1 MWHMDMMIWHDM
13 ATMFAFS
20 KKLMEITCIKIVDG
34 FFCLFKLFIS
44 SSEGSL
50 LAFMASTHFSR
61 SSTSPFDAMQNDA
74 IFWIWCKT
82 MSQEIKTESVQCPE
96 NGRSL
101 LTVVFMSK
109 LLLKF
114 SASGWSTEVQKNC
127 SPPMSAAPVKV
138 AIYAWIVCR
147 YAAMSLCRYAI
158 DCSLRCLQ
166 SQLHAFLPLWW
177 PYQLLETE
185 IKISQ
190 MLLDTWSTMEQ
201 CESICGVLCSIKL
214 KHLLQLVFLCL
225 LCFFGCKFCSWG
237 LLRTMQCYAMSRSA
251 LGVLFFAI
259 LRHGKELQ
267 WRDFWSSKEK

>member
-1 MWHMDMMIWHDM
+1 MDGMTINHFWWVLTTAHMMPYSEYD
-13 ATMFAFS
+13 A
-20 KKLMEITCIKIVDG
+20 KLM
-34 FFCLFKLFIS
+34 
-44 SSEGSL
+44 
-50 LAFMASTHFSR
+50 
-61 SSTSPFDAMQNDA
+61 QNNEPRD
-74 IFWIWCKT
+74 
-82 MSQEIKTESVQCPE
+82 QNSVQCPE

-237 LLRTMQCYAMSRSA
+237 LLRTMQWLWVVLLSA
-251 LGVLFFAI
+251 SSFSPSWGTEKSCSGETSDLPKKTQPFFD
-259 LRHGKELQ
+259 LV
-267 WRDFWSSKEK
+267 